1 MDSWVAGRCLALNAG
16 GVAVFQ
22 LASLL
27 AKQQPAHQGSQVSMR
42 VARESWG
49 WRSSH
54 CRAEETSPGHL
65 FEGHPVSEG
74 TT

>member
-27 AKQQPAHQGSQVSMR
+27 AKQQPAHTHPSWLISFEPRQFLMKNFFNF
-42 VARESWG
+42 VAGIIYRWYIK
-49 WRSSH
+49 
-54 CRAEETSPGHL
+54 
-65 FEGHPVSEG
+65 
-74 TT
+74 